1 MEKPMEN
8 KTILI
13 IDDDINLS
21 QVLKLTFKRV
31 GATVHSA
38 LDGREGLQKFFT
50 TRPDLVLLDIRM
62 PVLNGWEV
70 CKQIRLMSDTP
81 VIMLTTLN
89 QNDEIVRG
97 LDIGADDFVT
107 KPFSREVL
115 LARAKAALR
124 REKPKL
130 ADKEVVYQDEYLQIN
145 LASRQVFADGE
156 LIKLSG
162 REFNLL
168 AYLVENAGRVLSH
181 EQILKKVWGWE
192 YLDSPDYVHVY
203 LSHLRKKIEVDS
215 KNPTYLQT
223 EHGIGYRFSKLNG

>member
-38 LDGREGLQKFFT
+38 LDGREGLQKFFA

-62 PVLNGWEV
+62 PVVNGWEV

-115 LARAKAALR
+115 MARARAALR
-124 REKPKL
+124 REIPKL
-130 ADKEVVYQDEYLQIN
+130 ADKEVVYQDDYLQIN